1 MTTIGVR
8 ICALAISSCPNDSIK
23 EIMDNGKKVALF
35 IDAENVGAEYADKVM
50 GVARGYGE
58 LIIKRIYGGSKTR
71 PIADWREKSGEYAIL
86 SEIRYVYTA
95 KKNASDIALAVDVMN
110 TLHERNIDVFCIASS
125 DSDFTALAHELR
137 ERGKKV
143 IGMGLKTANPTYK
156 SALSEPYIELDKDEV
171 VINADKTVKIVET
184 ASQKPSVDKI
194 IGTIIKTIDALIT
207 DKGSALMATLGN
219 RLRNSKE
226 LEFSTFYDKNKDG
239 NLTDFLLKY
248 DEINKRYKKIG
259 KKTDMTLVK
268 KDAPI
273 PQLNISLSDNVAN
286 VAQTADNKSNV
297 SNSKALTIV
306 ADNRQKNTVDN
317 KQQNQS
323 KTFNDTK
330 SKNKDNKVVNS
341 NNDKK
346 PTNEKQNSVNK
357 QNTVNNPNSANKQ
370 NSTDKQSVANKNSNE
385 KISADG
391 KNINDTT
398 FVKPKENKKRRGNR
412 SKKNVQ
418 G

>member
-259 KKTDMTLVK
+259 KKTDTTLVK

-273 PQLNISLSDNVAN
+273 PQINISLSDNVAN

-385 KISADG
+385 KIIADG

>member
-259 KKTDMTLVK
+259 KKTDTTLVK

-286 VAQTADNKSNV
+286 VAKTADNKSNV

-306 ADNRQKNTVDN
+306 ADNKQKNTVDN

-341 NNDKK
+341 NNDNK

-385 KISADG
+385 KIIADG

>member
-184 ASQKPSVDKI
+184 ACQKPSVDKI

-259 KKTDMTLVK
+259 KKTDTTLVK

-286 VAQTADNKSNV
+286 VAKTADNKSNV

>member
-1 MTTIGVR
+1 
-8 ICALAISSCPNDSIK
+8 
-23 EIMDNGKKVALF
+23 MDNEKKVALF

-171 VINADKTVKIVET
+171 VINEDKTVKIVEM
-184 ASQKPSVDKI
+184 ASRKPSVDKI
-194 IGTIIKTIDALIT
+194 IDTIINTIDALIA

-226 LEFSTFYDKNKDG
+226 LEFSAFYDKNKDG

-259 KKTDMTLVK
+259 KKTDTTLVK

-273 PQLNISLSDNVAN
+273 PQINISLSENVAN
-286 VAQTADNKSNV
+286 ITKSANNKANV
-297 SNSKALTIV
+297 VDSKALTVIP
-306 ADNRQKNTVDN
+306 DKRQNNTADN

-323 KTFNDTK
+323 KTFNDAK
-330 SKNKDNKVVNS
+330 SKNKDNNVVNS
-341 NNDKK
+341 KNDNKPLNDKH
-346 PTNEKQNSVNK
+346 NIVNK
-357 QNTVNNPNSANKQ
+357 QKSNDKLNTAKKPNLVNNQNSA
-370 NSTDKQSVANKNSNE
+370 DKQSAPNKSNE
-385 KISADG
+385 KISADS
-391 KNINDTT
+391 KNINESNS
-398 FVKPKENKKRRGNR
+398 VKPKENKKRRGNR
-412 SKKNVQ
+412 SKKNNQ

>member
-1 MTTIGVR
+1 
-8 ICALAISSCPNDSIK
+8 
-23 EIMDNGKKVALF
+23 MDNGKKVALF

-110 TLHERNIDVFCIASS
+110 TLHERNVDVFCIASS

-184 ASQKPSVDKI
+184 VSQKSNVDKI
-194 IGTIIKTIDALIT
+194 IGTIINTIEALIVE
-207 DKGSALMATLGN
+207 KGSALMATLGN

-226 LEFSTFYDKNKDG
+226 LEFSAFYDKNKDG

-259 KKTDMTLVK
+259 KKTDTTLVK

-273 PQLNISLSDNVAN
+273 PQLNIGLSDGVTNVSK
-286 VAQTADNKSNV
+286 TIENKSNIGD
-297 SNSKALTIV
+297 SKALTIV
-306 ADNRQKNTVDN
+306 DDNRQKNTVDN
-317 KQQNQS
+317 KQQNQL
-323 KTFNDTK
+323 KTFNDAKTK
-330 SKNKDNKVVNS
+330 SVDNKVTNG
-341 NNDKK
+341 NTDKK
-346 PTNEKQNSVNK
+346 PSNERQNSLDNQNDANK
-357 QNTVNNPNSANKQ
+357 QNLTDKPTAVNKPKLANKQYSANKQ
-370 NSTDKQSVANKNSNE
+370 SMANKNNNE
-385 KISADG
+385 KISH
-391 KNINDTT
+391 NVNSVNEPIST
-398 FVKPKENKKRRGNR
+398 KPKENKKRRGNR
-412 SKKNVQ
+412 SKKNIQ

>member
-171 VINADKTVKIVET
+171 VINVDKTVKIVET

-259 KKTDMTLVK
+259 KKTDTTLVK

-273 PQLNISLSDNVAN
+273 PQINTSLSDNVAN

-346 PTNEKQNSVNK
+346 PTNEKQN
-357 QNTVNNPNSANKQ
+357 TVNNPNSANKQ

-385 KISADG
+385 KIIADG

>member
-1 MTTIGVR
+1 
-8 ICALAISSCPNDSIK
+8 
-23 EIMDNGKKVALF
+23 MDNGKKVALF

-184 ASQKPSVDKI
+184 ASQRPSVDKI

-259 KKTDMTLVK
+259 KKTDTTLVK

-273 PQLNISLSDNVAN
+273 PQINISLSDNVAN
-286 VAQTADNKSNV
+286 VAKTADNKSNV

-306 ADNRQKNTVDN
+306 ADNKQKNTVDN

-391 KNINDTT
+391 KNINETT
-398 FVKPKENKKRRGNR
+398 SVKPKENKKRRGNR

>member
-1 MTTIGVR
+1 
-8 ICALAISSCPNDSIK
+8 
-23 EIMDNGKKVALF
+23 
-35 IDAENVGAEYADKVM
+35 
-50 GVARGYGE
+50 
-58 LIIKRIYGGSKTR
+58 
-71 PIADWREKSGEYAIL
+71 
-86 SEIRYVYTA
+86 
-95 KKNASDIALAVDVMN
+95 
-110 TLHERNIDVFCIASS
+110 
-125 DSDFTALAHELR
+125 
-137 ERGKKV
+137 
-143 IGMGLKTANPTYK
+143 MGLKTANPTYK

-171 VINADKTVKIVET
+171 VINVDKTVKIVET

-259 KKTDMTLVK
+259 KKTDTTLVK

-273 PQLNISLSDNVAN
+273 PQINISLSDNVAN

-317 KQQNQS
+317 KHQNQS

-346 PTNEKQNSVNK
+346 PTNEK

>member
-259 KKTDMTLVK
+259 KKTDTTLVK

-286 VAQTADNKSNV
+286 VAKTADNKSNV

-385 KISADG
+385 KIIADG

>member
-1 MTTIGVR
+1 
-8 ICALAISSCPNDSIK
+8 
-23 EIMDNGKKVALF
+23 MDNGKKVALF

-156 SALSEPYIELDKDEV
+156 SALSEPYIELDKDEMI
-171 VINADKTVKIVET
+171 INEDKTVKIVEM
-184 ASQKPSVDKI
+184 ASRKPNVDKI
-194 IGTIIKTIDALIT
+194 IDTIINTIDALIA

-226 LEFSTFYDKNKDG
+226 LEFSAFYDKNKDG

-259 KKTDMTLVK
+259 KKTDTTLVK

-273 PQLNISLSDNVAN
+273 PQINIGLSENMANITKSANNKAN
-286 VAQTADNKSNV
+286 VVD
-297 SNSKALTIV
+297 SKALTVIP
-306 ADNRQKNTVDN
+306 DKRQNNTADN

-323 KTFNDTK
+323 KTFNDAK
-330 SKNKDNKVVNS
+330 SKNKDNSVMIS
-341 NNDKK
+341 NNDNK
-346 PTNEKQNSVNK
+346 PLNDKHNIVNK
-357 QNTVNNPNSANKQ
+357 QKSNDKLNTANKPNLVNNQNSA
-370 NSTDKQSVANKNSNE
+370 DKQSAPNKNSDE
-385 KISADG
+385 KISADS
-391 KNINDTT
+391 KNINESNS
-398 FVKPKENKKRRGNR
+398 VKPKENKKRRGNH
-412 SKKNVQ
+412 SKKNIQ

>member
-1 MTTIGVR
+1 
-8 ICALAISSCPNDSIK
+8 
-23 EIMDNGKKVALF
+23 MDNGKKVALF
-35 IDAENVGAEYADKVM
+35 IDAENVGAEYADRVM

-184 ASQKPSVDKI
+184 TSQKPSVDKI
-194 IGTIIKTIDALIT
+194 IGTIIKTIEALIT
-207 DKGSALMATLGN
+207 EKGSALMATLGN

-259 KKTDMTLVK
+259 KKTDTTLVK

-273 PQLNISLSDNVAN
+273 PQLNIGLSENGAN
-286 VAQTADNKSNV
+286 ATKTADNKSSV
-297 SNSKALTIV
+297 SDSKALTI
-306 ADNRQKNTVDN
+306 ANDKRQNNTADN

-323 KTFNDTK
+323 KAFNDAK
-330 SKNKDNKVVNS
+330 SKNKDNKVVNI

-346 PTNEKQNSVNK
+346 PSNAKQNSDDK
-357 QNTVNNPNSANKQ
+357 QNTVNKPNLASKQKSA
-370 NSTDKQSVANKNSNE
+370 DKQSVANKNSNE
-385 KISADG
+385 ILSADG
-391 KNINDTT
+391 KNINETT
-398 FVKPKENKKRRGNR
+398 SAKPKDNKKRRGNR
-412 SKKNVQ
+412 SKKNNQ

>member
-1 MTTIGVR
+1 
-8 ICALAISSCPNDSIK
+8 
-23 EIMDNGKKVALF
+23 MDNGKKVALF

-184 ASQKPSVDKI
+184 ACQKPSVDKI

-259 KKTDMTLVK
+259 KKTDTTLVK

-286 VAQTADNKSNV
+286 VAKTADNKSNV

>member
-1 MTTIGVR
+1 
-8 ICALAISSCPNDSIK
+8 
-23 EIMDNGKKVALF
+23 MDNERKVALF

-184 ASQKPSVDKI
+184 SSQKPSVDKI
-194 IGTIIKTIDALIT
+194 IATIIKTIEALIT
-207 DKGSALMATLGN
+207 EKGSALMATLGN

-226 LEFSTFYDKNKDG
+226 LEFSAFYDKNKDG

-259 KKTDMTLVK
+259 KKTDTTLVK

-273 PQLNISLSDNVAN
+273 PQINISLSENVAN
-286 VAQTADNKSNV
+286 ITKSANNKANV
-297 SNSKALTIV
+297 VDSKALTVIP
-306 ADNRQKNTVDN
+306 DKRQNNTADN

-323 KTFNDTK
+323 KTFNDAK
-330 SKNKDNKVVNS
+330 SKNKDNNVVNS
-341 NNDKK
+341 KNDNKPLNDKH
-346 PTNEKQNSVNK
+346 NIVNK
-357 QNTVNNPNSANKQ
+357 QKSNDKLNTAKKPNLVNNQNSA
-370 NSTDKQSVANKNSNE
+370 DKQSAPNKSNE
-385 KISADG
+385 KISADS
-391 KNINDTT
+391 KNINESNS
-398 FVKPKENKKRRGNR
+398 VKPKENKKRRGNR
-412 SKKNVQ
+412 SKKNNQ

>member
-171 VINADKTVKIVET
+171 VVNADKTVKIVET

-259 KKTDMTLVK
+259 KKTDTTLVK

-286 VAQTADNKSNV
+286 VAKTADNKSNV

-341 NNDKK
+341 NNDK

-357 QNTVNNPNSANKQ
+357 QNTVNNPNSASKQ

-385 KISADG
+385 KIIADG

>member
-171 VINADKTVKIVET
+171 VVNADKTVKIVET

-259 KKTDMTLVK
+259 KKTDTTLVK

-286 VAQTADNKSNV
+286 VAKTADNKSNV

-385 KISADG
+385 KIIADG

>member
-1 MTTIGVR
+1 
-8 ICALAISSCPNDSIK
+8 
-23 EIMDNGKKVALF
+23 MDNERKVALF

-50 GVARGYGE
+50 SVARGYGE

-156 SALSEPYIELDKDEV
+156 SALSEPYIELDKDEA
-171 VINADKTVKIVET
+171 VITADKTEKIAVT
-184 ASQKPSVDKI
+184 VSQKPSVDKI
-194 IGTIIKTIDALIT
+194 IATIIATIDVLIT
-207 DKGSALMATLGN
+207 EKGSALMATLGN

-226 LEFSTFYDKNKDG
+226 LDFSSFYEKNKDG

-259 KKTDMTLVK
+259 KKTDTTLVK
-268 KDAPI
+268 KDVPT
-273 PQLNISLSDNVAN
+273 PQLNIGLSDNTTTVSKS
-286 VAQTADNKSNV
+286 VDNKAV
-297 SNSKALTIV
+297 GGNSKALVIV
-306 ADNRQKNTVDN
+306 SDKRQKKSDDN
-317 KQQNQS
+317 NRKKQS
-323 KTFNDTK
+323 KSFNDAK
-330 SKNKDNKVVNS
+330 SISTDNKVVNA

-346 PTNEKQNSVNK
+346 PLNEKQNSLDNQNTANKLNLTDRPSAVNK
-357 QNTVNNPNSANKQ
+357 PQLANKQ
-370 NSTDKQSVANKNSNE
+370 NSADKQSMANKNNNE
-385 KISADG
+385 KISTNANKADEP
-391 KNINDTT
+391 IST
-398 FVKPKENKKRRGNR
+398 KPKESKKRRGNR
-412 SKKNVQ
+412 SKKINQ

>member
-1 MTTIGVR
+1 
-8 ICALAISSCPNDSIK
+8 
-23 EIMDNGKKVALF
+23 MDNGKKVALF

-171 VINADKTVKIVET
+171 VINEDKTVKIVEM
-184 ASQKPSVDKI
+184 ASRKPSVDKI
-194 IGTIIKTIDALIT
+194 IDTIINTIDALIA

-259 KKTDMTLVK
+259 KKTDTTLVK

-273 PQLNISLSDNVAN
+273 PQLNISLSENVAN
-286 VAQTADNKSNV
+286 ITKSANNKTNV
-297 SNSKALTIV
+297 VDSKALTIIP
-306 ADNRQKNTVDN
+306 DKRQNNTADN

-323 KTFNDTK
+323 KTFNDAK
-330 SKNKDNKVVNS
+330 SKNKDNNVVNS
-341 NNDKK
+341 KNDNKPLNDKH
-346 PTNEKQNSVNK
+346 NIVNK
-357 QNTVNNPNSANKQ
+357 QKSNDKLNTAKKPNLVNNQNSAE
-370 NSTDKQSVANKNSNE
+370 KQSTPNKNSNE
-385 KISADG
+385 KISADS
-391 KNINDTT
+391 KNINESNS
-398 FVKPKENKKRRGNR
+398 VKPKENKKRRGNR
-412 SKKNVQ
+412 SKKNNQ

>member
-1 MTTIGVR
+1 
-8 ICALAISSCPNDSIK
+8 
-23 EIMDNGKKVALF
+23 MDNGKKVALF

-259 KKTDMTLVK
+259 KKTDTTLVK

-273 PQLNISLSDNVAN
+273 PQINISLSDNVAN
-286 VAQTADNKSNV
+286 VAKTADNKSNV

-385 KISADG
+385 KIIADG

>member
-259 KKTDMTLVK
+259 KKTDTTLVK

-286 VAQTADNKSNV
+286 VAKTADNKSNV

-323 KTFNDTK
+323 KTFNDTN

-357 QNTVNNPNSANKQ
+357 QNTANNPNSANKQ

-385 KISADG
+385 KIIADG
-391 KNINDTT
+391 KNINETT
-398 FVKPKENKKRRGNR
+398 SVKPKENKKRRGNR

>member
-1 MTTIGVR
+1 
-8 ICALAISSCPNDSIK
+8 
-23 EIMDNGKKVALF
+23 MDNGKKVALF

-171 VINADKTVKIVET
+171 IINEDKTVKIVEMT
-184 ASQKPSVDKI
+184 SRKPNVDKI
-194 IGTIIKTIDALIT
+194 IDTIINTIDALIA

-226 LEFSTFYDKNKDG
+226 LEFSAFYDKNKDG

-259 KKTDMTLVK
+259 KKTDTTLVK

-273 PQLNISLSDNVAN
+273 PQINIGLSENMANITKSANNKAN
-286 VAQTADNKSNV
+286 VVD
-297 SNSKALTIV
+297 SKALTVIP
-306 ADNRQKNTVDN
+306 DKRQNNTADN

-323 KTFNDTK
+323 KTFNDAK
-330 SKNKDNKVVNS
+330 SKNKDNNVMNS
-341 NNDKK
+341 NNDNK
-346 PTNEKQNSVNK
+346 PLNEKHNIVNKQKSNDKLNTANKPNLVNK
-357 QNTVNNPNSANKQ
+357 QNSA
-370 NSTDKQSVANKNSNE
+370 DKQSAPNKNSNE
-385 KISADG
+385 KISADS
-391 KNINDTT
+391 KNINESIS
-398 FVKPKENKKRRGNR
+398 VKPKENKKRRGNR
-412 SKKNVQ
+412 SKKNIQ

>member
-259 KKTDMTLVK
+259 KKTDTTLVK

-286 VAQTADNKSNV
+286 VAKTADNKSNV

-357 QNTVNNPNSANKQ
+357 QNTANNPNSANKQ

-385 KISADG
+385 KIIADG
-391 KNINDTT
+391 KNINETT
-398 FVKPKENKKRRGNR
+398 SVKPKENKKRRGNR

>member
-1 MTTIGVR
+1 
-8 ICALAISSCPNDSIK
+8 
-23 EIMDNGKKVALF
+23 MDNGKKVALF
-35 IDAENVGAEYADKVM
+35 IDAENVGAEYADRVM

-259 KKTDMTLVK
+259 KKTDTTLVK

-286 VAQTADNKSNV
+286 VAKTADNKSNV

-306 ADNRQKNTVDN
+306 ADNKQKNTVDN

-357 QNTVNNPNSANKQ
+357 QNTVNDPNSANKQ

-385 KISADG
+385 KIIADG

>member
-1 MTTIGVR
+1 
-8 ICALAISSCPNDSIK
+8 
-23 EIMDNGKKVALF
+23 MDNGKKVALF

-259 KKTDMTLVK
+259 KKTDTTLVR

-273 PQLNISLSDNVAN
+273 PQINISLSDNVAN
-286 VAQTADNKSNV
+286 VAKTADNKSNV

-306 ADNRQKNTVDN
+306 ADNKQKNTVDN

-385 KISADG
+385 KIIADG

>member
-1 MTTIGVR
+1 
-8 ICALAISSCPNDSIK
+8 
-23 EIMDNGKKVALF
+23 MDNERKVALF

-50 GVARGYGE
+50 SVARGYGE

-71 PIADWREKSGEYAIL
+71 PIAEWREKSGEYAIL

-137 ERGKKV
+137 ERGKRV

-171 VINADKTVKIVET
+171 VINTDKTVKIVET
-184 ASQKPSVDKI
+184 VSQKPSVDNI
-194 IGTIIKTIDALIT
+194 ISTIITTIDTLIT
-207 DKGSALMATLGN
+207 EKGSALMATLGN

-248 DEINKRYKKIG
+248 DEISKRYKKIG
-259 KKTDMTLVK
+259 KKTDTTLVK
-268 KDAPI
+268 KDAQV
-273 PQLNISLSDNVAN
+273 PQINISLSENVAN
-286 VAQTADNKSNV
+286 ITKSANNKVNIVDSKALTVIPDKRQNNTADNKQ
-297 SNSKALTIV
+297 
-306 ADNRQKNTVDN
+306 QKQTKN
-317 KQQNQS
+317 
-323 KTFNDTK
+323 FNDVK
-330 SKNKDNKVVNS
+330 SKNNDNKVVNS
-341 NNDKK
+341 INDKK
-346 PTNEKQNSVNK
+346 QSNEKPNLAEKQNNSNNQKSNDKPNMVNK
-357 QNTVNNPNSANKQ
+357 PNLVNNQMTVDN
-370 NSTDKQSVANKNSNE
+370 QSMANKNINE
-385 KISADG
+385 KISTNG
-391 KNINDTT
+391 KSVNESTA
-398 FVKPKENKKRRGNR
+398 VKPKENKKRRGNR
-412 SKKNVQ
+412 SKKNNQ

>member
-1 MTTIGVR
+1 
-8 ICALAISSCPNDSIK
+8 
-23 EIMDNGKKVALF
+23 MDNGKKVALF

-226 LEFSTFYDKNKDG
+226 LEFSIFYDKNKDG

-259 KKTDMTLVK
+259 KKTDTTLVK

-273 PQLNISLSDNVAN
+273 PQINISLSDNVAN

-385 KISADG
+385 KIIADG
-391 KNINDTT
+391 KNINETT
-398 FVKPKENKKRRGNR
+398 SVKPKENKKRRGNR